1 MPNVTKLLPRRV
13 WRAQLKNTRLVD
25 LARVSGLSTATVS
38 RALRGMSNVRPETTE
53 LIKKAAEDLGYE
65 GNDIAR
71 SLRTQKTS
79 NLAII
84 VPSIVNPFFL
94 MLINEVESYV
104 TSQGYNLF
112 LCDSRNDP
120 KNEEVKIRELLR
132 SNVSGILISPSN
144 SEANIDLIFD
154 LSERKRLVQ
163 LDRQVTKD
171 GLAWVGFDDTHAMH
185 EIVSHLANQ
194 NVKSA
199 AFVTSST
206 GSSSAWKRQAAVLA
220 AAKKYEIRI
229 PKELIYDGDF
239 SFQWGVESAEKIA
252 KLPVLPDAII
262 CSADIIAIGL
272 MSTLLNLGVRIPSDV
287 LVTGLDDIYL
297 NNYFSPSLTTVR
309 QPLKEIARI
318 AVDNLLNPDTV
329 NQSKEIALPGELI
342 VRESSTRI

>member
-1 MPNVTKLLPRRV
+1 M
-13 WRAQLKNTRLVD
+13 KNTRIVD
-25 LARVSGLSTATVS
+25 LARVSGLSTATIS

-53 LIKKAAEDLGYE
+53 LIKKAAEELGYE

-94 MLINEVESYV
+94 MLINEVELYA

-112 LCDSRNDP
+112 LCDSRNDAR
-120 KNEEVKIRELLR
+120 NEEVKIRELLR

-144 SEANIDLIFD
+144 SEDNIDLIVN
-154 LSERKRLVQ
+154 LSERKKLVQ
-163 LDRQVTKD
+163 LDRQVNHD

-185 EIVSHLANQ
+185 EIVSHLAQ
-194 NVKSA
+194 QQVKTA

-220 AAKKYEIRI
+220 AAKKYNIEI
-229 PKELIYDGDF
+229 PKDLIFDGDF
-239 SFQWGVESAEKIA
+239 SFQWGVESAKKIA

-262 CSADIIAIGL
+262 CAADIIAIGL
-272 MSTLLNLGVRIPSDV
+272 MSTLLNLGVKIPGDV

-297 NNYFSPSLTTVR
+297 NDYFSPPLTTVR
-309 QPLKEIARI
+309 QPLSEIARI
-318 AVDNLLNPDTV
+318 AVDNLLNPDEIEET
-329 NQSKEIALPGELI
+329 KEIALPGELVI
-342 VRESSTRI
+342 RESTARV

>member
-1 MPNVTKLLPRRV
+1 MNNP
-13 WRAQLKNTRLVD
+13 RLVD

-38 RALRGMSNVRPETTE
+38 RALRGMDNVRPETTA
-53 LIKKAAEDLGYE
+53 LIKKAAEALGYE

-94 MLINEVESYV
+94 MLINEVESYA

-144 SEANIDLIFD
+144 SEENIDLIVN
-154 LSERKRLVQ
+154 LSERKKLVQ
-163 LDRQVTKD
+163 LDRQVNQS
-171 GLAWVGFDDTHAMH
+171 GLAWVGFDDSHAMH
-185 EIVSHLANQ
+185 EIVAHLAQ
-194 NVKSA
+194 KGVRSA

-206 GSSSAWKRQAAVLA
+206 GSSSAWKRQAAVLT
-220 AAKKYEIRI
+220 AAKKFKIEI
-229 PKELIYDGDF
+229 PKDLIFDGDF
-239 SFQWGVESAEKIA
+239 SFQWGVDSAKRIA
-252 KLPVLPDAII
+252 KLTSMPDAII

-272 MSTLLNLGVRIPSDV
+272 MSTLLNLGISIPKDV
-287 LVTGLDDIYL
+287 LVTGIDDIYL
-297 NNYFSPSLTTVR
+297 INYFSPSLTTVK
-309 QPLKEIARI
+309 QPLSEIARL
-318 AVDNLLNPDTV
+318 AVDTLLNPQEKSTTDEV
-329 NQSKEIALPGELI
+329 ALPGQLI
-342 VRESSTRI
+342 ARESTATN

>member
-1 MPNVTKLLPRRV
+1 
-13 WRAQLKNTRLVD
+13 
-25 LARVSGLSTATVS
+25 
-38 RALRGMSNVRPETTE
+38 MSNVRPETTE
-53 LIKKAAEDLGYE
+53 LIKKAAEELGYE

-144 SEANIDLIFD
+144 SEANIDLIVN
-154 LSERKRLVQ
+154 LSARKRLVQ
-163 LDRQVTKD
+163 LDRQVNQN

-185 EIVSHLANQ
+185 EIVAHLADR
-194 NVKSA
+194 NVKTA

-206 GSSSAWKRQAAVLA
+206 GSSSAWKRQAAVLS
-220 AAKKYEIRI
+220 AAKKYKMEI
-229 PKELIYDGDF
+229 PKDLIFDGDF
-239 SFQWGVESAEKIA
+239 SFQWGVDSAEKIA
-252 KLPVLPDAII
+252 KLPALPDAII

-272 MSTLLNLGVRIPSDV
+272 MSTLLNLGVKIPNDV

-297 NNYFSPSLTTVR
+297 NNYFTPSLTTVR
-309 QPLKEIARI
+309 QPLSEIARI
-318 AVDNLLNPDTV
+318 AVDNLLNPESVDKTE
-329 NQSKEIALPGELI
+329 EIALPGQLI
-342 VRESSTRI
+342 VRGSSVRS

>member
-1 MPNVTKLLPRRV
+1 M
-13 WRAQLKNTRLVD
+13 KNTRIVD
-25 LARVSGLSTATVS
+25 LARVSGLSTATIS

-53 LIKKAAEDLGYE
+53 LIKKAAEELGYE

-94 MLINEVESYV
+94 MLINEVELYA

-112 LCDSRNDP
+112 LCDSRNDAR
-120 KNEEVKIRELLR
+120 NEEVKIRELLR

-144 SEANIDLIFD
+144 SEDNIDLIVN
-154 LSERKRLVQ
+154 LSERKKLVQ
-163 LDRQVTKD
+163 LDRQVNHD

-185 EIVSHLANQ
+185 EIVSHLAQ
-194 NVKSA
+194 QQVKTA

-220 AAKKYEIRI
+220 AANKYNIEI
-229 PKELIYDGDF
+229 PKDLIFDGDF
-239 SFQWGVESAEKIA
+239 SFQWGVESAKKIA
-252 KLPVLPDAII
+252 KLPMLPDAII
-262 CSADIIAIGL
+262 CAADIIAIGL
-272 MSTLLNLGVRIPSDV
+272 MSTLLNLGVKIPGDV

-297 NNYFSPSLTTVR
+297 NDYFSPPLTTVR
-309 QPLKEIARI
+309 QPLSEIARI
-318 AVDNLLNPDTV
+318 AVDNLLNPDEIEET
-329 NQSKEIALPGELI
+329 KEIALPGELVI
-342 VRESSTRI
+342 RESTARV

>member
-1 MPNVTKLLPRRV
+1 M
-13 WRAQLKNTRLVD
+13 KNTRLVD

-53 LIKKAAEDLGYE
+53 LIKKAAEELGYE

-144 SEANIDLIFD
+144 SEANIDLIVN

-163 LDRQVTKD
+163 LDRQVNQE
-171 GLAWVGFDDTHAMH
+171 GLAWVGFDDTHAMN
-185 EIVSHLANQ
+185 EIVAHLAERQ
-194 NVKSA
+194 VKTA

-220 AAKKYEIRI
+220 AAKKYKLEI
-229 PKELIYDGDF
+229 PKELIFDGDF
-239 SFQWGVESAEKIA
+239 SFQWGVESAEKIS
-252 KLPVLPDAII
+252 KLPALPDAII

-272 MSTLLNLGVRIPSDV
+272 MSTLLQLSIKIPNDV

-309 QPLKEIARI
+309 QPLSEIARI
-318 AVDNLLNPDTV
+318 AVDNLLNPETV
-329 NQSKEIALPGELI
+329 DKTEEIALPGQLI
-342 VRESSTRI
+342 IRESSMRS